1 VFLFCQQGELVA
13 GLEDVSLTDTVAS
26 PFTDDI
32 REKLLVEDDSDQ
44 AILGAYSAILCVVL
58 LT

>member
-1 VFLFCQQGELVA
+1 MS
-13 GLEDVSLTDTVAS
+13 GLEDVSLTEAVAT

-44 AILGAYSAILCVVL
+44 AILGTYSVL
-58 LT
+58 LLV

>member
-1 VFLFCQQGELVA
+1 VFLCQQGELVA
-13 GLEDVSLTDTVAS
+13 GLEDVSVTEAMAT

-44 AILGAYSAILCVVL
+44 AILGTYSVFL
-58 LT
+58 LV

>member
-1 VFLFCQQGELVA
+1 VFPSCQQGELVT
-13 GLEDVSLTDTVAS
+13 GLEDVSLTEAMAT

-44 AILGAYSAILCVVL
+44 AILGVYSVIL
-58 LT
+58 